1 MNDFSVSRILEEL
14 NPEQKEAVAF
24 GEGPLLVVAGAGT
37 GKTRVITHRIA
48 YLIASKMARPEEI
61 LALTFTD
68 KAAAEMQARVD
79 EMVPYGYATVAI
91 STFHAFGDRILR
103 EFALEMGL
111 TTDLKVLSRPE
122 QVLFFRDHIFDF
134 PLHYFRPLGDPTKF
148 ADAMIT
154 LFSRA
159 KDEDVA
165 PEEYLDFVR
174 NLQKQAEENPGD
186 EALQSEAAKQ
196 LELAQ
201 SYKLYQELMAKE
213 GKIDF
218 GDQVAMVLSLFRNRP
233 AVLKKVRAQFSYIL
247 VDEFQDTN
255 YAQFQLLK
263 LLAVN
268 RPNITVVGD
277 DDQSIYKFRGAAISN
292 ILNFTK
298 TFPQSKL
305 IVLVRN
311 YRSTQAILDL
321 AYKLILHN
329 NPDRLEVKNKINKQ
343 LVAET
348 RQDLPPITRH
358 LHYDRLSSEAD
369 AVTKIIEEQV
379 AQKKRTYGDF
389 AILVRS
395 NNDAAPFLDSLRAA
409 GIPAYF
415 SGSRGLYRQP
425 EIQLLL
431 AFLRAVSDFSDSKS
445 LSLLAESEIY
455 RMPVHDQR
463 RCNHVANR
471 NNRALFDVFLHYRE
485 YPELQAL
492 SVEGRATI
500 EKIVG
505 DIEMFLKMAREN
517 STGTVLYEF
526 LTRSGY
532 LKSLTHKPPLESDA
546 KIQNIA
552 KFFEIIRS
560 FEEASQ
566 VDRVQFF
573 VDYLDLLIEAGDDP
587 ATADIDP
594 DTDAVHVLTVHK
606 AKGLEFPVVFMVS
619 LINQKFPSRNRKEPI
634 PLPDPL
640 VKDIL
645 PSGDFH
651 LQEERRLFYV
661 GITRAREELYLTS
674 ARDYGGK
681 RLRKIS
687 QFVAEA
693 LDRPIPNDDY
703 VRASAEEAIKRFA
716 PSLNDVK
723 TDLEPIPEDQIMTL
737 SFYQIDDY
745 LTCPLKYKYVHVLR
759 VPIAPHHTVI
769 YGSALHQ
776 AVSEYYRRKI
786 KGFPVEYSVLEDVF
800 RNSWSSE
807 GFISRTHEEQRF
819 QAGLDA
825 LKQFYETEE
834 QSGELPLY
842 VEKEFSFKL
851 DNNHIV
857 GRWDR
862 VDQRDGGI
870 VIVDFKSSDV
880 REQEAADKRAK
891 KSLQLAIYAMA
902 YESMF
907 RERPVRTELHFLES
921 GLVGRAEVAGMKMEK
936 FLEDIRTAAQGIRQR
951 DFEAKP
957 DYMSCRYC
965 AFNSICPQANE
976 Q

>member
-1 MNDFSVSRILEEL
+1 MDDFSVSKIIEEL
-14 NPEQKEAVAF
+14 NPDQRAAVTF

-79 EMVPYGYATVAI
+79 ELVPYGYATVAI

-103 EFALEMGL
+103 EYALEMGL
-111 TTDLKVLSRPE
+111 TSDLKVLSRPE
-122 QVLFFRDHIFDF
+122 QVLFFRDHMFDF
-134 PLHYFRPLGDPTKF
+134 PLNYFRPLGDPTKF
-148 ADAMIT
+148 VDAMIT

-159 KDEDVA
+159 KDEDVS
-165 PEEYLDFVR
+165 PEEYLRFAR
-174 NLQKQAEENPGD
+174 KLEEQAQAHPD
-186 EALQSEAAKQ
+186 DDALQSEAVKQ
-196 LELAQ
+196 KELAEC
-201 SYKLYQELMAKE
+201 YKFYQEKLAEE

-218 GDQVAMVLSLFRNRP
+218 GDQVTLVLSLFRKRP
-233 AVLKKVRAQFSYIL
+233 AVLSQAQSQFKYIL

-263 LLAVN
+263 QLAKD

-292 ILNFTK
+292 ILNFTEV
-298 TFPQSKL
+298 FPSAQQ
-305 IVLVRN
+305 IVLTRN
-311 YRSTQAILDL
+311 YRSTQAILDA
-321 AYKLILHN
+321 AYKLITHN
-329 NPDRLEVKNKINKQ
+329 NPDRLEVKNEINKQ

-348 RQDLPPITRH
+348 RGDLPPIVRH
-358 LHYDRLSSEAD
+358 LHFDRLSSEAD
-369 AVTKIIEEQV
+369 AVAEMIQEQV
-379 AQKKRTYGDF
+379 AQGKRRYRDF
-389 AILVRS
+389 AILVRA
-395 NNDAAPFLDSLRAA
+395 NNDAEPFLTSLRMQN
-409 GIPAYF
+409 IPAQF
-415 SGSRGLYRQP
+415 SGSRGLYKQH

-431 AFLRAVSDFSDSKS
+431 AFLRVLYDFTDSKS

-455 RMPVHDQR
+455 QMPIQDQK
-463 RCNHVANR
+463 RCYHVASR
-471 NNRALFDVFLHYRE
+471 NNRSLFDVFQHYKS
-485 YPELQAL
+485 YPELEAL

-500 EKIVG
+500 EKMVR
-505 DIEMFLKMAREN
+505 DIDDYLKMAREN
-517 STGTVLYEF
+517 STGVVLYEF

-532 LKSLTHKPPLESDA
+532 LKRLTQHSSLESDT

-552 KFFEIIRS
+552 KFFEIVKS
-560 FEEASQ
+560 FGEVAQ
-566 VDRVQFF
+566 VDQVPYF
-573 VDYLDLLIEAGDDP
+573 VEYLDLLIDAGDDP
-587 ATADIDP
+587 ATADVDL

-619 LINQKFPSRNRKEPI
+619 LVEQKFPHRNKKEPI
-634 PLPDPL
+634 PLPEEV

-661 GITRAREELYLTS
+661 GMTRAQEELYLTS

-681 RLRKIS
+681 RLRKVS

-693 LDRPIPNDDY
+693 LDRPIQNDAY
-703 VRASAEEAIKRFA
+703 TRASAEEVIQRFA
-716 PSLNDVK
+716 PSPEGLRAE
-723 TDLEPIPEDQIMTL
+723 LEPIPDDQLLTL

-745 LTCPLKYKYVHVLR
+745 LTCPLKYKYVHILR

-776 AVSEYYRRKI
+776 AISEYYRRKI
-786 KGFPVEYSVLEDVF
+786 KGFPVEFSVLEGAF
-800 RNSWSSE
+800 RDSWSSE
-807 GFISRTHEEQRF
+807 GFFSREHEEQRF
-819 QAGLDA
+819 EAGLQA
-825 LKQFYETEE
+825 LKRFFEREE
-834 QSGELPLY
+834 ASGEIPLY
-842 VEKEFSFKL
+842 VEKEFSFNL
-851 DNNHIV
+851 GNNHIV

-862 VDQRDGGI
+862 VDKRPTGI
-870 VIVDFKSSDV
+870 VIVDFKSSDI
-880 REQEAADKRAK
+880 REQKKADERAK
-891 KSLQLAIYAMA
+891 KSLQLAIYALA

-907 RERPVRTELHFLES
+907 HERPVRVELHFLES
-921 GLVGRAEVAGMKMEK
+921 GLTGSMDVGKMKMDK
-936 FLEDIRTAAQGIRQR
+936 FLEDIQTAASGIRQR

-965 AFNSICPQANE
+965 AFNSICPSARS
-976 Q
+976 